1 MSTNTTTATSTLTN
15 TNTNTNT
22 NINMTNETISR
33 KLTSR
38 ISNLTSSASKESIQT
53 LTKWILFHCKH
64 HPLALQRTLHQ
75 HMKTSTSTG
84 TSTGT
89 SSPQI
94 VVVWN
99 IVHDL
104 CIAHSSISSGS
115 GSSSGGSASASAGG
129 DQGKWNSFSS
139 FRGSLGESVVRP
151 ALEDLQST
159 LESGAAAS
167 AVPLQNM
174 LKVRDNL
181 QNMVQMWKQVNC
193 FDSPTLVDEIRRL
206 VVKIGKEDGSGAGSS
221 VGSGT
226 GAGAGAGAGKD
237 SSDGAKKSSVENDTN
252 TAAVDTQVA
261 AVPAPEQDNEGDN
274 DNDNNDDDDDDAVN
288 FEADAGAMEEHDDH
302 DDHDDPEVR
311 NTGQDVAAVDK
322 HVTIDSDT
330 DTDMNKPASEQEEDA
345 EMTNVDADAD
355 QVDSIT
361 TRTGTMQED
370 PKQDKPEPQTQET
383 KKDTSKTNIPKNTKH
398 EKQPKEFDFESEG
411 IPEGK
416 VQVRELSDPCK
427 AISTMQITRDL
438 RNDST
443 HNLATLLSA
452 VPAGVFEA
460 CRTEAEAKAGA
471 TTDATK
477 VDLVENMPTVPDDVL
492 DLDVAGALAN
502 VKLHREIIQKQNEH
516 RQKCIELLIKSRCK
530 FGSVEAAS
538 LFYDLEG
545 VMETLKKRKAL
556 VLDAMELEG
565 LDFEAIGSGE
575 DGVKDEKLGDFS
587 WLSRDAAKKMR
598 TE

>member
-1 MSTNTTTATSTLTN
+1 
-15 TNTNTNT
+15 
-22 NINMTNETISR
+22 
-33 KLTSR
+33 
-38 ISNLTSSASKESIQT
+38 
-53 LTKWILFHCKH
+53 
-64 HPLALQRTLHQ
+64 
-75 HMKTSTSTG
+75 MKTSTSTG

-115 GSSSGGSASASAGG
+115 GSSSGGSASGSGGGSG

-221 VGSGT
+221 AGSGT
-226 GAGAGAGAGKD
+226 GSGAGKD
-237 SSDGAKKSSVENDTN
+237 SSDGAKKSSVENDTD
-252 TAAVDTQVA
+252 TAVVDTQVA
-261 AVPAPEQDNEGDN
+261 AVPAPGQDNEGDN

-345 EMTNVDADAD
+345 EMTNADAD

-460 CRTEAEAKAGA
+460 CRTEAKAKAGA

-575 DGVKDEKLGDFS
+575 DGDKDEKLGDFS